1 MNADLMLNNIYMS
14 GEFAAIDDERD
25 KPQTQKK
32 EQDEEAT
39 VRPPLLKGR
48 LDSKSSFG
56 LGEAEASI
64 ESQAVDGEAI
74 GVSR

>member
-32 EQDEEAT
+32 EQDEAA
-39 VRPPLLKGR
+39 RPPLLKGR

-56 LGEAEASI
+56 LGEAEASL
-64 ESQAVDGEAI
+64 ESQAVDREAI

>member
-32 EQDEEAT
+32 EQDEAIA
-39 VRPPLLKGR
+39 RPPLLKGR

-56 LGEAEASI
+56 LGEAEARL
-64 ESQAVDGEAI
+64 ESQADDGEAI
-74 GVSR
+74 DVSR

>member
-32 EQDEEAT
+32 EQDEEHT
-39 VRPPLLKGR
+39 SRPPLLKGR

>member
-14 GEFAAIDDERD
+14 GEFAAINDEAN

-32 EQDEEAT
+32 EQEEA
-39 VRPPLLKGR
+39 VVSPPLLKGR

-64 ESQAVDGEAI
+64 ES
-74 GVSR
+74 

>member
-32 EQDEEAT
+32 EQDEEPT
-39 VRPPLLKGR
+39 SRPPFLKGR

-64 ESQAVDGEAI
+64 ESQAVDREAI